1 MAKEIG
7 STLEILKQAINVE
20 QQGLDFYRRAAKRT
34 QNAAGR
40 AFFNS
45 LVEDEKKHERILRV
59 EYEKVKS
66 GAGFVEATS
75 AVRMTLSEL
84 TLFPK
89 KDVLKIPPG
98 ATDLEVMQIA
108 IDFERRGH
116 EMYMKAAEGVTDLAG
131 KAVYQYLAKWESHHR
146 DLLERALNQLS
157 ADGTWLVLEK
167 ERPLLDGGP

>member
-7 STLEILKQAINVE
+7 PTLEILEQAVKVE
-20 QQGLDFYRRAAKRT
+20 QQGLDFYRRAAERT
-34 QNAAGR
+34 QNAAGK
-40 AFFNS
+40 AFFDS

-66 GAGFVEATS
+66 GAGFVQASS
-75 AVRMTLSEL
+75 AVRMTLPEL

-89 KDVLKIPPG
+89 QDVLKIPPK
-98 ATDLEVMQIA
+98 ATDLEVLQIA
-108 IDFERRGH
+108 IDFERRGY
-116 EMYMKAAEGVTDLAG
+116 EMYMKASDGVADLNG